1 MLARPA
7 LALVL
12 LLVATN
18 SARAAAAHDDL
29 PDLGDESANFLSA
42 QDEKKL
48 GAEFMRQA
56 RRVLRISD
64 DIELN
69 EYIGALGARVVKHS
83 DAADEKF
90 HFFVVEN
97 PTLNAFAVPGGYVG
111 IYSGLIAATQSE
123 DELAAVIAHEVA
135 HITQRHI
142 PRMLAQANRAQLPAM
157 AAIIAAILVSDSSGT
172 SAQALAALGSAAYM
186 QNQLNFTRGFEEEAD
201 RLGIGILSRAG
212 YDPAAM
218 PTFFE
223 RLQNWGRLNEGGLP
237 EFLRTHPF
245 TSSRISE
252 SRDRAERLPFKARV
266 PNDDFIFI
274 RKRAEIL
281 TDTNSRAALEKAAAK
296 RHGDNERHPADDYAY
311 ALALLRSGDT
321 ARARTESER
330 LLSASPRDLRYRLLR
345 GDIELAAN
353 KPTAALAQYRQALR
367 QQPRSM
373 LAQRRYGEA
382 LMRAGQPRAARDILR
397 ELARQYPDDLALQ
410 QALARA
416 AGEAGLRVEAH
427 RAMAEYY
434 FGNGDMSAALQ
445 QLAIARGAAR
455 TGYES
460 ASIDARVAEV
470 KDALIALKSSP

>member
-1 MLARPA
+1 MLARTALACLLVASHPA
-7 LALVL
+7 LAADVR
-12 LLVATN
+12 T
-18 SARAAAAHDDL
+18 DL

-56 RRVLRISD
+56 RQVLRISD

-69 EYIGALGARVVKHS
+69 EYIRALGARVVKHS
-83 DAADEKF
+83 DAPDEKF

-111 IYSGLIAATQSE
+111 IYSGLIVATQSE
-123 DELAAVIAHEVA
+123 DELAAVVAHEIA

-142 PRMLAQANRAQLPAM
+142 PRLLAQANRAQLPAM
-157 AAIIAAILVSDSSGT
+157 AAIIAAILVSGSSG
-172 SAQALAALGSAAYM
+172 SGAQALTALGSAAYI

-201 RLGIGILSRAG
+201 RLGIGFLSRAG

-218 PTFFE
+218 PAFFE

-252 SRDRAERLPFKARV
+252 SRSRAERLPFKAQA
-266 PNDDFIFI
+266 PNEDFMFI

-281 TDTNSRAALEKAAAK
+281 TDTNSHAALEKATAQRK
-296 RHGDNERHPADDYAY
+296 DDKGGQPAVHDYAY

-321 ARARTESER
+321 AKARTESER
-330 LLSASPRDLRYRLLR
+330 LLSSWPRELRYRLLR

-353 KPTAALAQYRQALR
+353 QPTAALAHYRQALR

-382 LMRAGQPRAARDILR
+382 LMRAGQPRAARDILH

-455 TGYES
+455 TRYES

-470 KDALIALKSSP
+470 KDALIALKTSP